1 MYEAL
6 TENIRVVVNPQFL
19 EGQSKPDDG
28 KYVWAYTITVE
39 NQGVE
44 TITLLTRHWIITD
57 GFGRRQDVRGDG
69 VVGEQPRL
77 GPGESFQYTS
87 GCPLNTP
94 SGMMVGSYGMIT
106 STGRAL
112 DVAIPAFSLDSPH
125 DQHSV
130 N

>member
-1 MYEAL
+1 MYETI
-6 TENIRVVVNPQFL
+6 TENIRVIVRPQFL
-19 EGQSKPDDG
+19 EGQTKPDED

-39 NQGVE
+39 NHGSE

-69 VVGEQPRL
+69 VVGEQPCL
-77 GPGESFQYTS
+77 GPGQSFQYTS
-87 GCPLNTP
+87 GCPLTTP

-106 STGRAL
+106 ATGRPI